1 MRSPVYNDR
10 GQFRYSDFVAYIPE
24 FLKSEPDVVTL
35 LQVFSDY
42 VLTKAL
48 HVATELAEELMT
60 RLTKDIQTEYL
71 FHGA

>member
-1 MRSPVYNDR
+1 MEANYLKVYKASPMKAQDM
-10 GQFRYSDFVAYIPE
+10 
-24 FLKSEPDVVTL
+24 

-48 HVATELAEELMT
+48 HVASELAEELMT